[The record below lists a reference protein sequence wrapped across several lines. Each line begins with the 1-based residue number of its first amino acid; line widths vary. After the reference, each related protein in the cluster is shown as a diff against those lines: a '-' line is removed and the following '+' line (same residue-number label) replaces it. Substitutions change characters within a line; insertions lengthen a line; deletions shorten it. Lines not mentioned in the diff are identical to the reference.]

1 MNRKLK
7 KALKTALDA
16 PEPTRKESFINSLPA
31 PKTTN
36 VEFCLS
42 QLGYIRKRF
51 WLLSILLLVGIY
63 VLITNS
69 IKGREIA
76 GFVSA
81 CLPLLT
87 LLGLSEIKKSDTF
100 NMNELEMSCKYDLS
114 KIMLF
119 RLTVIGMF
127 HIVLLLI
134 SCLLFKEYS
143 QFETIRYMIYTI
155 TPFLLS
161 SFLSLWII
169 NHTASKDSLYICSG
183 VTIFVSLSMVLLN
196 LGNMRIYAD
205 HYVAVWQIVFLVILI
220 LLIKEIH
227 HLLIERIESWNFA

>member
-7 KALKTALDA
+7 KALKMALDA
-16 PEPTRKESFINSLPA
+16 PEPSRKESFINSLPA
-31 PKTTN
+31 PKTTIMQ
-36 VEFCLS
+36 FYLS
-42 QLGYIRKRF
+42 QIGYIRKRF
-51 WLLSILLLVGIY
+51 WFLSILILISIY
-63 VLITNS
+63 VFIPNS
-69 IKGREIA
+69 INGREIA

-87 LLGLSEIKKSDTF
+87 LTGLSEIKKSDTF

-119 RLTVIGMF
+119 RLSVVGMF
-127 HIVLLLI
+127 HILLLLI

-155 TPFLLS
+155 TPFLLT

-169 NHTASKDSLYICSG
+169 NHSASKDSLYICSG
-183 VTIFVSLSMVLLN
+183 VTIFVSLSMFLLN
-196 LGNMRIYAD
+196 LSRLRIYAD
-205 HYVAVWQIVFLVILI
+205 NYLAIWQISFVIILV

-227 HLLIERIESWNFA
+227 YLLIERIESWNFA

>member
-1 MNRKLK
+1 MNRNLK

-16 PEPTRKESFINSLPA
+16 PKPSRKESFINSLPA
-31 PKTTN
+31 PKTTTLQ
-36 VEFCLS
+36 FCLS
-42 QLGYIRKRF
+42 QMGYIRKRF
-51 WLLSILLLVGIY
+51 WFLSILLLIGIY
-63 VLITNS
+63 VFITHSVN
-69 IKGREIA
+69 REIA

-87 LLGLSEIKKSDTF
+87 LIGLSEIKKSDTF

-119 RLTVIGMF
+119 RLSVIGMF
-127 HIVLLLI
+127 HILLLLI

-143 QFETIRYMIYTI
+143 QFEAIRYMIYTM

-161 SFLSLWII
+161 SFLSFWII
-169 NHTASKDSLYICSG
+169 NHTTSKDSLYICSA
-183 VTIFVSLSMVLLN
+183 VTIFVSLSMILLN

-205 HYVAVWQIVFLVILI
+205 HYVSIWQISFLVILI

>member
-1 MNRKLK
+1 MNRNMK

-16 PEPTRKESFINSLPA
+16 PKPSRKESFINSLPA
-31 PKTTN
+31 PKTTTLQ
-36 VEFCLS
+36 FCLS
-42 QLGYIRKRF
+42 QMGYIRKRF
-51 WLLSILLLVGIY
+51 WFLSILLLFAIY
-63 VLITNS
+63 VFITHSVN
-69 IKGREIA
+69 REIA

-87 LLGLSEIKKSDTF
+87 LIGFSEIKKSDTF

-119 RLTVIGMF
+119 RLSVIGMF
-127 HIVLLLI
+127 HILLLLI

-143 QFETIRYMIYTI
+143 QYETIRYMIYTM
-155 TPFLLS
+155 TPFLFS
-161 SFLSLWII
+161 SFLSFWII
-169 NHTASKDSLYICSG
+169 NHTASKDSLYICSA

-205 HYVAVWQIVFLVILI
+205 HYVSIWQISFLVILI